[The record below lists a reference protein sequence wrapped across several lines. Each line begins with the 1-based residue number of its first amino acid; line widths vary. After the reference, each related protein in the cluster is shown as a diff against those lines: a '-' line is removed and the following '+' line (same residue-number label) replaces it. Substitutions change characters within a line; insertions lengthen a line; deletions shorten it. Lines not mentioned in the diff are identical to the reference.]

1 MPPMP
6 PTKTTLKIVTF
17 LIMTAFSINSLAAIK
32 NQHIIKGFE
41 MISGQISKS
50 RKDAYSYYMGLPF
63 LESVKF
69 YHCAGVV
76 GTFGQIADGRPEHA
90 LATERS
96 RGQLCVDEV
105 TNYQAQLQ
113 AKAIAEAKAHS
124 KYVAG
129 IKALETTY
137 SSTINKAIALTADF
151 SNLPLPVKNTLKDGP
166 CHAIF
171 NLEPI
176 FNSTDMDEKKQRLE
190 SLETAT
196 SECPDIIN
204 TELTTYNEELNFSRL
219 REKAD
224 KTLQLIEIVEA
235 DAASV
240 SRYTGRQSLS
250 EELAQVSNENCKAIS
265 RYKDV
270 PSIAYRLLND
280 KEIDLCF
287 LAVKDLRQK
296 NSAVIASARSNQS
309 ENAKQAQPKNY
320 SDPVD
325 AMTTF
330 AVILGR
336 AIGCGVDVEKPANKV
351 AIWMDNTFSNK
362 ERATYLPVFAF
373 GVEHHMK
380 QQQSGKSP
388 DSCRAVKSTYNS
400 MEWP

>member
-1 MPPMP
+1 MP
-6 PTKTTLKIVTF
+6 TLSF
-17 LIMTAFSINSLAAIK
+17 NAFAVDRFAKAKQGLE
-32 NQHIIKGFE
+32 IIAD
-41 MISGQISKS
+41 QTSKS
-50 RKDAYSYYMGLPF
+50 RKDAYLYYMSLPF
-63 LESVKF
+63 SVQPMLI
-69 YHCAGVV
+69 HCTGIVE
-76 GTFGQIADGRPEHA
+76 TLKKIAVQYPEA
-90 LATERS
+90 IDQERR
-96 RGQLCVDEV
+96 RGQNCVNEV

-151 SNLPLPVKNTLKDGP
+151 SNLPSPVKSKLTDGP

-176 FNSTDMDEKKQRLE
+176 FNSTDMNEKKQRLE
-190 SLETAT
+190 SLEIAT

-265 RYKDV
+265 RYKNV

-296 NSAVIASARSNQS
+296 NSEVIASASSHQTN
-309 ENAKQAQPKNY
+309 NAKQAQTKKY
-320 SDPVD
+320 GDPVD

-373 GVEHHMK
+373 GVEHHLK

>member
-1 MPPMP
+1 MH
-6 PTKTTLKIVTF
+6 PTQTTLQIIIF
-17 LIMTAFSINSLAAIK
+17 LIMATLSFNAFAVDRFAKAKQGL
-32 NQHIIKGFE
+32 E
-41 MISGQISKS
+41 MIADQTSKS
-50 RKDAYSYYMGLPF
+50 RKDAYLYYMGIPF
-63 LESVKF
+63 SEASGF
-69 YHCAGVV
+69 YYCADVV
-76 GTFGQIADGRPEHA
+76 GSLFQIADRYPGA
-90 LATERS
+90 IANERN
-96 RGQLCVDEV
+96 RGDLCVKEV
-105 TNYQAQLQ
+105 TDHQAQLQ

-124 KYVAG
+124 KYVAE
-129 IKALETTY
+129 IKKLETTY

-166 CHAIF
+166 CHIIF

-176 FNSTDMDEKKQRLE
+176 FNSSDMSEKKQRLE

-196 SECPDIIN
+196 SECPEIIN
-204 TELTTYNEELNFSRL
+204 TELTTYNEDLKFSRL

-235 DAASV
+235 DADSV
-240 SRYTGRQSLS
+240 SRHTGRQSLS

-265 RYKDV
+265 RYKNV

-296 NSAVIASARSNQS
+296 NSEVIASASSHQTN
-309 ENAKQAQPKNY
+309 NAKQAQPKKY
-320 SDPVD
+320 GDPVD

-388 DSCRAVKSTYNS
+388 DSCRACSATIR
-400 MEWP
+400 MTG